1 MSAQQLEKLNA
12 TQRRMLRN
20 MVGWTR
26 MDAEDWSDTM
36 RRMRRKVESA
46 LLSFP
51 VADWSA
57 QFLRNQ
63 FRFARRVAVRFSDW
77 PFRVSQWQPGL
88 SVAGAERSRGRP
100 QLRWDNRL
108 SCFALS
114 KFDSSNWLDAFS
126 NPSILAHA
134 DA

>member
-1 MSAQQLEKLNA
+1 MDAFPQACGRFVRQTRSHTTAPFQAVITPTVLYGLSAAALSAQQLEKLNA

-26 MDAEDWSDTM
+26 VDAEDWSDTM

-46 LLSFP
+46 LQSFP

-77 PFRVSQWQPGL
+77 PF
-88 SVAGAERSRGRP
+88 
-100 QLRWDNRL
+100 
-108 SCFALS
+108 
-114 KFDSSNWLDAFS
+114 
-126 NPSILAHA
+126 
-134 DA
+134 